1 MAIHGGNRL
10 KLERNA
16 NQMKIYDVS
25 LPIYEGMPVYKNK
38 PEKQPSFDT
47 SQNGHVT
54 ETRIAMDVHT
64 GTHVD
69 APLHMVPGGD
79 TIETLPLEKLVRK
92 AKVIDLTNAEGSIKA
107 DDLTGKDIQKDDFV
121 LFKTKNSWDTEF
133 NFEFIYVNQEAA
145 KILAE
150 IGVSGVGIDALGVER
165 AQENHPTHKQL
176 FQNDV
181 IIIEGLQLKDVPEGE
196 YLMVAAPLKI
206 RGLDASPA
214 RIVLIK
220 E

>member
-1 MAIHGGNRL
+1 
-10 KLERNA
+10 
-16 NQMKIYDVS
+16 MKIFDVS
-25 LPIYEGMPVYKNK
+25 LPIFEGMPVYKNK
-38 PEKQPSFDT
+38 PEKQPEFNT
-47 SQNGHVT
+47 AQNGHVT
-54 ETRIAMDVHT
+54 ETRISMDVHT

-79 TIETLPLEKLVRK
+79 TIETLPIEKLVRK
-92 AKVIDLTNAEGSIKA
+92 AKVIDLTSSTGFISAEDLA
-107 DDLTGKDIQKDDFV
+107 DKDIQKDDFV

-133 NFEFIYVNQEAA
+133 NFEFIYVNSDAA
-145 KILAE
+145 KVLAE
-150 IGVSGVGIDALGVER
+150 IGVAGVGIDALGVER

-176 FQNDV
+176 FQNNI

-214 RIVLIK
+214 RIVLI
-220 E
+220 EQ

>member
-1 MAIHGGNRL
+1 
-10 KLERNA
+10 
-16 NQMKIYDVS
+16 
-25 LPIYEGMPVYKNK
+25 MPVYKNK
-38 PEKQPSFDT
+38 PEKQPEFNT
-47 SQNGHVT
+47 AQNGHVT
-54 ETRIAMDVHT
+54 ETRISMDVHT

-79 TIETLPLEKLVRK
+79 TIETLPIEKLVRK
-92 AKVIDLTNAEGSIKA
+92 AKVIDLTSSTGFISAEDLA
-107 DDLTGKDIQKDDFV
+107 DKDIQKDDFV

-133 NFEFIYVNQEAA
+133 NFEFIYVNSDAA
-145 KILAE
+145 KVLAE
-150 IGVSGVGIDALGVER
+150 IGVAGVGIDALGVER

-176 FQNDV
+176 FQNNI

-214 RIVLIK
+214 RIVLI
-220 E
+220 EQ

>member
-1 MAIHGGNRL
+1 ML
-10 KLERNA
+10 V
-16 NQMKIYDVS
+16 MKIYDVS

-38 PEKQPSFDT
+38 PEKQPEFNT
-47 SQNGHVT
+47 VQNGHVT

-79 TIETLPLEKLVRK
+79 TIETLPIERLVRK
-92 AKVIDLTNAEGSIKA
+92 AKVIDLTRSEEFISAE
-107 DDLTGKDIQKDDFV
+107 DLSDKDIQKDDFV
-121 LFKTKNSWDTEF
+121 LFKTKNSWDSGF
-133 NFEFIYVNQEAA
+133 NFDFIYVNSEAA
-145 KILAE
+145 KVLTE
-150 IGVSGVGIDALGVER
+150 IGVAGVGIDALGVER

-176 FQNDV
+176 FQNNV

-214 RIVLIK
+214 RIVLI
-220 E
+220 EQ

>member
-1 MAIHGGNRL
+1 
-10 KLERNA
+10 
-16 NQMKIYDVS
+16 MKIYDVS
-25 LPIYEGMPVYKNK
+25 LPIFEGMPVYKNK
-38 PEKQPSFDT
+38 PEKQPQFNT
-47 SQNGHVT
+47 AQNGHVT
-54 ETRIAMDVHT
+54 ETRISMDVHT

-79 TIETLPLEKLVRK
+79 TIETLPIEKLVRK
-92 AKVIDLTNAEGSIKA
+92 AKVIDLTSSTGYISAEDLA
-107 DDLTGKDIQKDDFV
+107 DKDIQKDDFV

-133 NFEFIYVNQEAA
+133 NFEFIYVNSDAA
-145 KILAE
+145 KVLAE
-150 IGVSGVGIDALGVER
+150 IGIVGVGIDALGVER

-176 FQNDV
+176 FQNNI
-181 IIIEGLQLKDVPEGE
+181 IIIEGLQLKEVPEGE

-220 E
+220 Q